1 MELTVENTFAAPVIP
16 GVEDKFYYVISEDC
30 VMCASCAEACPV
42 PGIDSVVRKTVLS
55 CKSAPIKRQCAPGFV
70 VIIQK
75 EVISLSQCTERQK
88 EKEEKCNFFH
98 I

>member
-42 PGIDSVVRKTVLS
+42 QAITEGDERYEIDPVRCIDCGTCSYVCPLGIPQPV
-55 CKSAPIKRQCAPGFV
+55 
-70 VIIQK
+70 
-75 EVISLSQCTERQK
+75 
-88 EKEEKCNFFH
+88 
-98 I
+98 